1 MQKWDSV
8 LFLLCYIP
16 GTFEPLEADWKH
28 SAAEVPCVKTKA
40 PMTPNVDKGP
50 TYPVAAPELV
60 NFLAGRRGFC
70 ALSRTCQVKRKKVG
84 GAFEVWTV
92 WRVPAGSPASLQAL
106 ILFCPNLYQGK
117 FRTTKK
123 EFSS

>member
-1 MQKWDSV
+1 MEPPERRSFGGGGGSGSPFCSALRGSKKDKKDLSKKTRRIAEPNSTAGKTGTHGMQKWDSV

-60 NFLAGRRGFC
+60 NFF
-70 ALSRTCQVKRKKVG
+70 SRHTWILCVK
-84 GAFEVWTV
+84 
-92 WRVPAGSPASLQAL
+92 
-106 ILFCPNLYQGK
+106 
-117 FRTTKK
+117 
-123 EFSS
+123 

>member
-1 MQKWDSV
+1 MECGS
-8 LFLLCYIP
+8 LSAIP
-16 GTFEPLEADWKH
+16 VTFEPLEADRKH

-84 GAFEVWTV
+84 GAKIFGHG
-92 WRVPAGSPASLQAL
+92 GSPQGPRHLFKHSL
-106 ILFCPNLYQGK
+106 ILPESLPGEISDN
-117 FRTTKK
+117 
-123 EFSS
+123 